1 MAGIINSSV
10 LLPAGVMGGGGGVK
24 AGGPQTKRWRGREGT
39 SLDGGALPPFSR
51 LLDWRSPRLGWEGG
65 AQVRKLWS
73 QSSPVHIHSAGRLL
87 GISGGPGPST
97 HLSLTNGSL
106 LKLCKPGATRPP
118 PPTSSANSRFPE
130 HQRAPWIQEAG
141 VEPQGRSAGASI
153 RETPWLKF

>member
-51 LLDWRSPRLGWEGG
+51 LLGWRSPRLGWEGG

-87 GISGGPGPST
+87 GTSGGPGPST

-118 PPTSSANSRFPE
+118 PPHLLSKLTIPRITKELPGFRKLVLN
-130 HQRAPWIQEAG
+130 HRAGLLGPPYVRPHG
-141 VEPQGRSAGASI
+141 
-153 RETPWLKF
+153 